1 MSALTSREIR
11 LQSRPEGLPQPDN
24 FVLASVTLPAPGP
37 GEVAVR
43 NHYMSVDPYMRG
55 RMRAG
60 RSYVPP
66 FQLGEA
72 LTGGAVGEVLESNH
86 ADFAPG
92 DFVLSHWGW
101 REAFVSN
108 GQGLSKID
116 PSLTPI
122 QAYLGVMGMPGMT
135 AYVGLNRIAE
145 LKAGETL
152 FVSGGAGAVGSVA
165 CQIGR
170 IRGCR
175 VVASAG
181 SAGKVAWLREKA
193 GVDAAINYKETD
205 NLPHALAQACPDG
218 LDVYFDNVGGDH
230 LEAAL
235 AVLKP
240 QGRVAVCGMIAQ
252 YNATEPSPAPRNLAQ
267 IIGKRLRL
275 QGFIVSDHGD
285 MQETFRR
292 EMADWIAQGKIHWEE
307 TTVTGIDRAPEA
319 FIGLFTGMNL
329 GKMLVKLI

>member
-1 MSALTSREIR
+1 MSPLTSREIR
-11 LQSRPEGLPQPDN
+11 LQSRPDGLPQPDN
-24 FVLASVTLPAPGP
+24 FTLASVTLPDPGP
-37 GEVAVR
+37 GDVLVR

-60 RSYVPP
+60 RSYAPP

-72 LTGGAVGEVLESNH
+72 LTGGAVGEVIQSNH
-86 ADFAPG
+86 PDFAPG
-92 DFVLSHWGW
+92 EFVLNHLGW
-101 REAFVSN
+101 REAFISN
-108 GQGLSKID
+108 GQGLSRID
-116 PSLTPI
+116 PDLAPI

-135 AYVGLNRIAE
+135 AYVGLNRIAG

-170 IRGCR
+170 IRDCR

-181 SAGKVAWLREKA
+181 SAQKVAWLRDTA
-193 GVDAAINYKETD
+193 RVDVAINYKESDDLT
-205 NLPHALAQACPDG
+205 HALAQACPDG
-218 LDVYFDNVGGDH
+218 VDVYFDNVGGEH

-235 AVLKP
+235 AVLNN

-252 YNATEPSPAPRNLAQ
+252 YNATQPTPAPRNLAQ

-285 MQETFRR
+285 MQESFRR
-292 EMADWIAQGKIHWEE
+292 EMAEWIAQGKMHWEE
-307 TTVTGIDRAPEA
+307 TTVTGIERAPEA
-319 FIGLFTGMNL
+319 FIGLFHGMNL